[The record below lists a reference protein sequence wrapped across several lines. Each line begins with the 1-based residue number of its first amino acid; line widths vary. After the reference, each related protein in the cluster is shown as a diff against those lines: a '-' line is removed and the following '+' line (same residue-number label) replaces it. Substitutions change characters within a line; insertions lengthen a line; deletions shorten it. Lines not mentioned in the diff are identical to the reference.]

1 MSRLF
6 FVTLHEFL
14 AHPTN
19 YFFLQCTD
27 YFWHP
32 FRIIFFVLS
41 ELFLITL
48 HQLFLA
54 TVNLIS
60 GSVMHCVTLTCS
72 SRHYENMEESVRTR
86 IAQIAPN
93 LIQEIDRIAQIVRT
107 NEPSFSSARLFIIL
121 RTNRVDSADAEKDFR
136 ESTVRISDCR
146 ASSIL
151 KSVPVSQDSK

>member
-1 MSRLF
+1 M
-6 FVTLHEFL
+6 
-14 AHPTN
+14 
-19 YFFLQCTD
+19 
-27 YFWHP
+27 
-32 FRIIFFVLS
+32 
-41 ELFLITL
+41 
-48 HQLFLA
+48 
-54 TVNLIS
+54 
-60 GSVMHCVTLTCS
+60 
-72 SRHYENMEESVRTR
+72 RTR

-121 RTNRVDSADAEKDFR
+121 HTNRVDSADAEKDFR